1 MIIKIVFYGFALHQS
16 KGKFCYQSIGYIR
29 IILAT
34 SHHCI
39 KANSSTLVSK
49 SWFLCMFNIKCGPI
63 QMWFNSTSASS
74 HTCTNL
80 LFDGRMALTR
90 HLAPVSVMLFGSSH
104 LVLSPQQVNVFFT
117 GEMIILLRMIN
128 KENDS
133 LAFWFSKIVITLL
146 AIDIIIVS
154 LL

>member
-1 MIIKIVFYGFALHQS
+1 
-16 KGKFCYQSIGYIR
+16 
-29 IILAT
+29 
-34 SHHCI
+34 
-39 KANSSTLVSK
+39 
-49 SWFLCMFNIKCGPI
+49 
-63 QMWFNSTSASS
+63 
-74 HTCTNL
+74 
-80 LFDGRMALTR
+80 MALTR

-146 AIDIIIVS
+146 AIDIIIGKKFQNVENEEKME
-154 LL
+154 